1 MGETHTGNMPDP
13 PVKYARPTREMG
25 DLLYLSAVNMRPD
38 YSHKIFGDKRL
49 HPFLRLEA
57 CVRADAPVH
66 RSPGA
71 PR

>member
-1 MGETHTGNMPDP
+1 
-13 PVKYARPTREMG
+13 MG